1 MEQIR
6 YNLLNSFLP
15 QDLLESFNR
24 MNSTARQYT
33 MNRICGFNKRESLIA
48 VGTNAKDEKSISSII
63 QKMEERNPT
72 INQVVEYCLSH
83 DVQKELLDTNSKFNK
98 VVDEKAKEVMQPNA
112 DLKMQQLNNITQ
124 TPNVLSPDKA
134 QSIQFYRD
142 VIKGSI
148 QTTKT
153 ICTYDAQGNLLG
165 KRVEK
170 INDVNVKMQ
179 AREKLDRILGL
190 NALQQLGQ
198 VTLGSISV
206 NIVDAS
212 KKEEP
217 RQVDVQDDAKVLD
230 DEEIVINEVVEEK
243 KPEVKEEK
251 LPLYYTDENGNRRR
265 RPSWQ
270 RTIKQD

>member
-1 MEQIR
+1 MR
-6 YNLLNSFLP
+6 YDALNAFLP
-15 QDLLESFNR
+15 QDLLERFGK
-24 MNSTARQYT
+24 MNATARQYT
-33 MNRICGFNKRESLIA
+33 MNRICGYNKRESLIA
-48 VGTNAKDEKSISSII
+48 VGTNAKDESSLSSTI
-63 QKMEERNPT
+63 QKLEQRNPT
-72 INQVVEYCLSH
+72 INEVIDYCASH
-83 DVQKELLDTNSKFNK
+83 NVADTLLNPQSQFNK
-98 VVDEKAKEVMQPNA
+98 VLDEKAKEVLDPQA
-112 DLKMQQLNNITQ
+112 EAKMQQLNNICKNPNNL
-124 TPNVLSPDKA
+124 TPDRA
-134 QSIQFYRD
+134 QSVQFYRD

-153 ICTYDAQGNLLG
+153 ICTYDAQGKLLG
-165 KRVEK
+165 RRVEK

-179 AREKLDRILGL
+179 AREKLDRLLGL

-198 VTLGSISV
+198 VQLGSIAI

-212 KKEEP
+212 KKDEK
-217 RQVDVQDDAKVLD
+217 QVDYQEDAKVLD
-230 DEEIVINEVVEEK
+230 TEEIVIDEQVEER

>member
-1 MEQIR
+1 MK
-6 YNLLNSFLP
+6 YTALNAFLP
-15 QDLLESFNR
+15 QDLLERFNK
-24 MNSTARQYT
+24 MNATARQYT

-48 VGTNAKDEKSISSII
+48 VGTTAKDEASLSSTV
-63 QKMEERNPT
+63 QKLEQRNPT
-72 INQVVEYCLSH
+72 INEVIDYCTSH
-83 DVQKELLDTNSKFNK
+83 NVADELMNPKSEFNK
-98 VVDEKAKEVMQPNA
+98 VVEQKAKEVLDPQA
-112 DLKMQQLNNITQ
+112 ELKMQQLNNICKNPNNI
-124 TPNVLSPDKA
+124 TPDRA
-134 QSIQFYRD
+134 RSIQFYQD
-142 VIKGSI
+142 VIKGAI

-153 ICTYDAQGNLLG
+153 ISTYDAKGNLLG

-179 AREKLDRILGL
+179 AREKLDRLLGL

-198 VTLGSISV
+198 VQVGSIAI

-212 KKEEP
+212 KKDDKP
-217 RQVDVQDDAKVLD
+217 IDVQEDAKVLD
-230 DEEIVINEVVEEK
+230 TEEIIIDEQVEEK